1 MIKQMVMVYTSIKT
15 VHVMR
20 VNGKTISN
28 MVLVK
33 KFGQITV
40 NTKDIILKVKSTV
53 KVYIFGKMDLCIM
66 VTGLKTELKDTENI
80 NGKMVDSIS
89 ENGKTTTCTVKV
101 YTLGPM
107 AEDMKVNM
115 KWIKNM
121 VSESITGLTTE
132 YMRVIGSMENNM
144 VEENTFFKTAQL
156 K

>member
-28 MVLVK
+28 MVLEK

-40 NTKDIILKVKSTV
+40 NTKDIILKVKNTV
-53 KVYIFGKMDLCIM
+53 KVCIFGKMDQCIM

-89 ENGKTTTCTVKV
+89 ENGKTTTCMVRVCTP
-101 YTLGPM
+101 GPT

-121 VSESITGLTTE
+121 VLESITGLITE
-132 YMRVIGSMENNM
+132 YMRAIGSMENNTA
-144 VEENTFFKTAQL
+144 EANTFFKTALL